1 MTSYFGPRDDGFLV
15 VDGVRIHPGLDTTTW
30 CGDKVKA
37 AHSGVVLAA
46 GRRYAEAAG
55 FEGDLD
61 AFYRRM
67 ERRNAMRLLPIVVV
81 IDDGNGYR
89 SLYAHLAEATVK
101 VGQKVR
107 KGQII
112 GIEGA
117 TGNASGCHV
126 HYELIRMDG
135 RLMRVAGDR
144 VKEYKYP
151 MWQRERVDPLRV
163 LSMRQKRAGRRV
175 PGILRPKLP
184 PSLRAPK
191 PTPKP

>member
-1 MTSYFGPRDDGFLV
+1 
-15 VDGVRIHPGLDTTTW
+15 
-30 CGDKVKA
+30 
-37 AHSGVVLAA
+37 AA

-191 PTPKP
+191 PTTKP